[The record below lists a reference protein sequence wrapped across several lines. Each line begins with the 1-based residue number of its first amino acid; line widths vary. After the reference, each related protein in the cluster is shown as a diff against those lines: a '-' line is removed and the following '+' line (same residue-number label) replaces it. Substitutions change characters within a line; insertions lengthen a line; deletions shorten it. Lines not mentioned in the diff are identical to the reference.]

1 MVAQRQN
8 AARVLHN
15 IIRCRVERRGLYYFE
30 ISPASDVFISFLM
43 AFGSLYCA

>member
-15 IIRCRVERRGLYYFE
+15 IIRCRVERLSKNHLVS
-30 ISPASDVFISFLM
+30 SPASGVFISFLM
-43 AFGSLYCA
+43 TFGSLYCA